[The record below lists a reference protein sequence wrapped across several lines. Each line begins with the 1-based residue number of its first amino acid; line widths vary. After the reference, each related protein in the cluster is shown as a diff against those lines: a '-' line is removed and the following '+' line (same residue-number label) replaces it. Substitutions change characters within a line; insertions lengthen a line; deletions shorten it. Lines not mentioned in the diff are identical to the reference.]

1 MHDSQH
7 ERNFLKVQLEKME
20 AERNEMQTRL
30 ALTTQERNL
39 LENQV
44 AELQDLNR
52 YRVVLS
58 DKTIICFAGQR

>member
-30 ALTTQERNL
+30 SLTTQERNL

-58 DKTIICFAGQR
+58 DKTIISFAGQR

>member
-39 LENQV
+39 LEN
-44 AELQDLNR
+44 
-52 YRVVLS
+52 
-58 DKTIICFAGQR
+58 II